1 MLDSVA
7 EAVVA
12 TDAAARVIYWN
23 TAAERLYG
31 WPAVEVIGRPVSEI
45 LGTLGSQASVAVLE
59 AAGRGETWSGDF
71 WARRRD
77 ATRFPVHTEH
87 TPLFGANGE
96 LVAVIGVSSDLTE
109 RRVAEALQRRL
120 SAIVESSTD
129 AIVSKTLDGVIIT
142 WNSAASRVYGFTAE
156 EAVGRHISIIVPPT
170 RLTELEKI
178 MKKVA
183 IGQATERLLTVRR
196 GKDGREV
203 QVMVSVVPLVDD
215 DGEVIGASTVTHD
228 MTERVVAKHA
238 RQLAEARFQAA
249 FHQSPFGMMVTD
261 LTGRPTAVNPAACAM
276 LGRDAEELVN
286 RSWAPFVHPD
296 DVALA
301 EPAVL
306 AAILAGQDP
315 FGVEQRYLRP
325 DGSMA
330 WLQVNF
336 SVVRGPDD
344 EPSYLMVQMQD
355 ISERRLMQQQ
365 LQHQALHDDLTGLPN
380 RALLNDRLEHALA
393 AQGRTGRRT
402 GVIFLDVD
410 RFKYINDA
418 LGHPMGDRLLIE
430 VGQRLRSSV
439 RPTDTVARFGGD
451 EFVVVSEEVTTES
464 MVALAQRVT
473 AALALPFLVD
483 SQEIAVHASLGITLS
498 RPTSTSQS
506 LLSEA
511 DAAMYRAKEL
521 GRDQAAV
528 FDDSLL
534 TRATALVEGERRL
547 GTAISR
553 GEVVPYYQPI
563 VDIQT
568 EKAVGVEALA
578 RWQLAEGEVVM
589 PADFIP
595 MAEASGLI
603 VSLGRLVLSQAVTDV
618 ARWNADAPGADP
630 LWVSVNLSGRQL
642 VDGHLSEMVVSILD
656 QSGLA
661 PSLLHL
667 EITETVVMENIG
679 QFVSVL
685 EELKSLGV
693 RLSIDDFGTGYSSL
707 SYLHQLPVDTLKI
720 DRSFVHNLGG
730 ATDGS
735 SIVKAIIN
743 LGHSLGMLCV
753 AEGVETRQQHSAL
766 AELACQ
772 LGQGFLWSHPL
783 SAAQAIAWAGQ
794 RAPG

>member
-1 MLDSVA
+1 
-7 EAVVA
+7 
-12 TDAAARVIYWN
+12 
-23 TAAERLYG
+23 
-31 WPAVEVIGRPVSEI
+31 
-45 LGTLGSQASVAVLE
+45 
-59 AAGRGETWSGDF
+59 
-71 WARRRD
+71 
-77 ATRFPVHTEH
+77 
-87 TPLFGANGE
+87 
-96 LVAVIGVSSDLTE
+96 
-109 RRVAEALQRRL
+109 
-120 SAIVESSTD
+120 
-129 AIVSKTLDGVIIT
+129 
-142 WNSAASRVYGFTAE
+142 
-156 EAVGRHISIIVPPT
+156 
-170 RLTELEKI
+170 
-178 MKKVA
+178 
-183 IGQATERLLTVRR
+183 
-196 GKDGREV
+196 
-203 QVMVSVVPLVDD
+203 
-215 DGEVIGASTVTHD
+215 
-228 MTERVVAKHA
+228 
-238 RQLAEARFQAA
+238 
-249 FHQSPFGMMVTD
+249 
-261 LTGRPTAVNPAACAM
+261 
-276 LGRDAEELVN
+276 
-286 RSWAPFVHPD
+286 
-296 DVALA
+296 
-301 EPAVL
+301 
-306 AAILAGQDP
+306 
-315 FGVEQRYLRP
+315 
-325 DGSMA
+325 
-330 WLQVNF
+330 
-336 SVVRGPDD
+336 
-344 EPSYLMVQMQD
+344 
-355 ISERRLMQQQ
+355 
-365 LQHQALHDDLTGLPN
+365 
-380 RALLNDRLEHALA
+380 
-393 AQGRTGRRT
+393 
-402 GVIFLDVD
+402 
-410 RFKYINDA
+410 
-418 LGHPMGDRLLIE
+418 
-430 VGQRLRSSV
+430 
-439 RPTDTVARFGGD
+439 
-451 EFVVVSEEVTTES
+451 VVVSEEVTTES